1 MDEDDR
7 IMTGRHEIATKYM
20 EREQGQAIAYGI
32 LYGLAA
38 IAEAI
43 RYAADTLTR

>member
-1 MDEDDR
+1 MDDR
-7 IMTGRHEIATKYM
+7 IETGRHQIAAKYM
-20 EREQGQAIAYGI
+20 EKEQGQAIGYGI